1 MSKTQKTLAKTLL
14 SRRSLMA
21 GAVAGAG
28 VTALTAGSLNVL
40 AQSAAPA
47 SEVPVEELMKDIGLK
62 DLALGPDD
70 AKVTVVEYASL
81 TCGHCGRFHK
91 SVFPK
96 IKEKYIDTGKIR
108 FIIREFPLDNLAAAA
123 SMLARCAGEDKA
135 YPLMDTLFNKQ
146 QDWAYV
152 QGNPVPALFELSK
165 QAGFTKDR
173 FDTCLRDQDLLNKI
187 TNQRKRAA
195 EVFGVNATPT
205 FFINGKRL
213 SGGIGLKQFEAAIDP
228 LLAEG

>member
-1 MSKTQKTLAKTLL
+1 M
-14 SRRSLMA
+14 
-21 GAVAGAG
+21 
-28 VTALTAGSLNVL
+28 TAGSISLV
-40 AQSAAPA
+40 AQGATSAP
-47 SEVPVEELMKDIGLK
+47 EVSVEELMKTHGLT
-62 DLALGPDD
+62 DMALGPAD

-123 SMLARCAGEDKA
+123 SMLTRCAGDDKS
-135 YPLMDTLFNKQ
+135 YPLVDTLFTRQ
-146 QDWAYV
+146 EDWAYV
-152 QGNPVPALFELSK
+152 KGNPVPALFEISK
-165 QAGFTKDR
+165 QAGFTKEK
-173 FDTCLRDQDLLNKI
+173 FDSCLKDQKLLEKL
-187 TNQRKRAA
+187 TAQRTRAA
-195 EVFGVNATPT
+195 EVFGVDATPT

-213 SGGIGLKQFEAAIDP
+213 SGGVTIKKFEEILDP